1 MKIKSLKIGAHH
13 YTVTPDVVEL
23 SEEGDWAHHDGR
35 RRAIAVET
43 RERPASAIAE
53 DLLHE
58 IVHALLLDAG
68 ADLERD
74 DEERVCTVL
83 GPRLAAFMAD
93 NKTAV
98 HELLDMLA
106 RR

>member
-1 MKIKSLKIGAHH
+1 MLKSLKVGAHV
-13 YTVTPDVVEL
+13 YRVTTDAVEL

-35 RRAIAVET
+35 RRVIAVET
-43 RERPASAIAE
+43 RERPPSAIAE

-58 IVHALLLDAG
+58 ILHALMLDAG

-83 GPRLAAFMAD
+83 GPRLAAFLAD
-93 NKTAV
+93 NENAV

-106 RR
+106 AR